1 MYKTRF
7 RFKAKS
13 TFIDMGRVNVFYNR
27 YKDGRE
33 GNNANFVGLRKP
45 RLEDNMWV
53 SEEVTLL
60 MCC

>member
-1 MYKTRF
+1 
-7 RFKAKS
+7 
-13 TFIDMGRVNVFYNR
+13 MGHVNVFYNR

-60 MCC
+60 M